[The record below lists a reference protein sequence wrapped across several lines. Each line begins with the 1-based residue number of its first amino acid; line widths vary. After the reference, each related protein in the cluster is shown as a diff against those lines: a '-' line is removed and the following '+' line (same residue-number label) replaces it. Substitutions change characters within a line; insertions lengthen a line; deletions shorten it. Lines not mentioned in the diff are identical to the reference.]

1 MKKVKTGKELFSKA
15 EGWQEIF
22 DSISDM
28 VFMLDKDFRIR
39 KVNRAFCKAIKKSP
53 QDLIGRRCYRILHK
67 SNRPWKVC
75 PCLRTFKGKK
85 AHTAEVLDP
94 KLGIPLLVST
104 SPIFDKGKKLVYAV
118 HIARDISI
126 QKQAEKVI
134 EDLSRFPDENPN
146 PVLRITRNGEIIYK
160 NKAVDS
166 VLKRA
171 GLKRGDVFRILPAQI
186 KKVAADS
193 LRTGRRFHN
202 MRARVGS
209 RVYSYS
215 LSPEKKRYYVNLYAI
230 DITEREKVDTAL
242 KKRSQEQEALNDKI
256 REKMNLIQEKDQ
268 RLFDT
273 SEELKNTNSEL
284 ITARDRLEIIV
295 NQMGEGL
302 LVINDKKEIEL
313 INDRAKEILGF
324 GKRSA
329 VPEGYKKLFVLQ
341 LWKELHK
348 SEKVILKKE
357 LTIERP
363 REATLMVTLAH
374 LHSAAPAGGFVA
386 VIRDITA
393 EKKIERL
400 KSDFVANVSHEIRS
414 PMAPM
419 KDALSLVVDG
429 TAGPLTPEQKKF
441 LSILDE
447 NMDRLTRLIND
458 LLNLSK
464 IEAGR
469 MELKKEDV
477 KIASLV
483 KDTVD
488 SIKVYAARKKIA
500 LSVEMDDAL
509 PRPMCDRD
517 RITQVIINL
526 VMNAVKFTP
535 EGGKIAVRC
544 RLLTASGKKIVQ
556 VSVTDTGPGM
566 LQEEADLLFNRFK
579 QLVATDKVK
588 GTGLGLA
595 ISKAIIDLHGGKIW
609 VESEEGKGST
619 FKFTLPV

>member
-1 MKKVKTGKELFSKA
+1 
-15 EGWQEIF
+15 
-22 DSISDM
+22 
-28 VFMLDKDFRIR
+28 
-39 KVNRAFCKAIKKSP
+39 
-53 QDLIGRRCYRILHK
+53 
-67 SNRPWKVC
+67 
-75 PCLRTFKGKK
+75 
-85 AHTAEVLDP
+85 
-94 KLGIPLLVST
+94 
-104 SPIFDKGKKLVYAV
+104 
-118 HIARDISI
+118 
-126 QKQAEKVI
+126 
-134 EDLSRFPDENPN
+134 
-146 PVLRITRNGEIIYK
+146 
-160 NKAVDS
+160 
-166 VLKRA
+166 
-171 GLKRGDVFRILPAQI
+171 
-186 KKVAADS
+186 
-193 LRTGRRFHN
+193 
-202 MRARVGS
+202 
-209 RVYSYS
+209 
-215 LSPEKKRYYVNLYAI
+215 
-230 DITEREKVDTAL
+230 
-242 KKRSQEQEALNDKI
+242 
-256 REKMNLIQEKDQ
+256 
-268 RLFDT
+268 
-273 SEELKNTNSEL
+273 
-284 ITARDRLEIIV
+284 
-295 NQMGEGL
+295 
-302 LVINDKKEIEL
+302 
-313 INDRAKEILGF
+313 
-324 GKRSA
+324 
-329 VPEGYKKLFVLQ
+329 VLQ